1 MLARN
6 DLPLSTGNKS
16 LCSQVIGHLLQEIQ
30 HGIKMQVKRY
40 GGFPLIKNVQD
51 VNGGD
56 ALFVPRFTEKEV

>member
-1 MLARN
+1 
-6 DLPLSTGNKS
+6 
-16 LCSQVIGHLLQEIQ
+16 
-30 HGIKMQVKRY
+30 MQVKRY